1 MSRFT
6 FLLLCLFSGNALFA
20 QNDYSVFKLSPE
32 LLENANVV
40 KRMEE
45 VAIEI
50 KDIGKATI
58 TKRYAITILNKAG
71 DEWAEFNE
79 HYDKLVSFKSVEGK
93 LYDAMGK
100 KIKSLKKSDIRDYS
114 NTDENSLA
122 DDSRIKQHNF
132 NYNSYPYT
140 IEYESEIQFNGI
152 FYLPRWIPVEGP
164 HFAVEQSI
172 FQVITPENYRLRYKP
187 LQYPDKPEIISEKG
201 KKMYKWI
208 VKKYPAYAAEYLMPA
223 GYEFTPAVFLAPAD
237 FQVQDYDG
245 NMDDWK
251 NYGKFIYR
259 LNENRDQ
266 LPDNVKQDIHRITDP
281 LTSNKEKIKA
291 AYQYLQ
297 QNTRYISVQLGIGGW
312 QTFDAKYVAQN
323 KYGDCKALSNYMYAL
338 LKEAG
343 IKSYYTLLHSSDNLN
358 RVMPDFPSTQFN
370 HAILCVPEG
379 KDTTWLEC
387 TSQSYPPGY
396 LGSSNSN
403 RPVLLVDENGGQI
416 VYTPRYSKIDN
427 VQLRRITGVIDDNGE
442 LKAKVKTD
450 YKAWQHEFY
459 HAVMHELSREKMLE
473 EMKERM
479 DIPSFD
485 INDFSYAEK
494 KSSLPVVEES
504 IDLTV
509 HNFAS
514 KTGKRLFVNPNLM
527 NRNNRSFDEQAK
539 RKTNIKVM
547 FGYTDSDSIV
557 IDLPAGYKPE
567 SLPTAVNIESPFGKY
582 SSTTT
587 FSNGKII
594 YTRFMERN
602 EGDFPASMYK
612 EFAAFY
618 NKIYKAD
625 RTKAVFV
632 KEE

>member
-1 MSRFT
+1 
-6 FLLLCLFSGNALFA
+6 
-20 QNDYSVFKLSPE
+20 
-32 LLENANVV
+32 
-40 KRMEE
+40 
-45 VAIEI
+45 
-50 KDIGKATI
+50 
-58 TKRYAITILNKAG
+58 
-71 DEWAEFNE
+71 
-79 HYDKLVSFKSVEGK
+79 
-93 LYDAMGK
+93 
-100 KIKSLKKSDIRDYS
+100 
-114 NTDENSLA
+114 
-122 DDSRIKQHNF
+122 
-132 NYNSYPYT
+132 
-140 IEYESEIQFNGI
+140 
-152 FYLPRWIPVEGP
+152 
-164 HFAVEQSI
+164 
-172 FQVITPENYRLRYKP
+172 
-187 LQYPDKPEIISEKG
+187 
-201 KKMYKWI
+201 
-208 VKKYPAYAAEYLMPA
+208 MPA

-343 IKSYYTLLHSSDNLN
+343 IKSYYTLLHSSGNLN

-403 RPVLLVDENGGQI
+403 RPVLLIDENGGQI
-416 VYTPRYSKIDN
+416 VNTPRYSKTDN

-459 HAVMHELSREKMLE
+459 HAVMHELTREKMLE
-473 EMKERM
+473 DMKERM

-567 SLPTAVNIESPFGKY
+567 SLPSAVNIESPFGKY
-582 SSTTT
+582 SSTH
-587 FSNGKII
+587 NIQ
-594 YTRFMERN
+594 
-602 EGDFPASMYK
+602 
-612 EFAAFY
+612 
-618 NKIYKAD
+618 
-625 RTKAVFV
+625 
-632 KEE
+632 